1 MSHDAQA
8 LDDADHSHD
17 SGPPHG
23 TLQSYLTG
31 FGLSVVLTAIPFWLV
46 MANVIAN
53 KAVAAITIM
62 AFAFV
67 QIIVH
72 VIYFLH
78 VDFRSERGWTIMTLI
93 FTVIVLFITLSGSL
107 WVMYHL
113 TSNMAPTPAVMNQMP

>member
-1 MSHDAQA
+1 MNSDAHA
-8 LDDADHSHD
+8 LDDDHSHD
-17 SGPPHG
+17 QGPPHG
-23 TLQSYLTG
+23 TLQSYLIG

-46 MANVIAN
+46 MSNIIAN

-62 AFAFV
+62 AFAGV

-78 VDFRSERGWTIMTLI
+78 VDFKSERGWTIMTLI

-113 TSNMAPTPAVMNQMP
+113 TSNMAATPAVMNQMP